1 MAKSSI
7 HYSND
12 NRGVEDMKYNF
23 LQELKW
29 RGLIKD
35 ITPFTESNFESVD
48 TIAGY
53 IGFDPT
59 APSLHV
65 GNLCAIMLLKHLQL
79 SGHKP
84 IVLLGGFTGRI
95 GDPAGKVNERKILSE
110 EIILHNIDYLRNQF
124 SKFLDFSCGKNS
136 AEIVDNIRWL
146 SNLSLADFLKDVG
159 RYFSVNYMIAKDSVK
174 SRLENGLSFN
184 EFVYQ
189 LFQAYDFYWLYNNK
203 NCKLQMG
210 GSDQWGN
217 ITGGV
222 ELLRRKDNKEG
233 FAFTTPLLLK
243 PDGGK
248 FGKSEEGN
256 IWLDAN
262 LTSPYKFYQF
272 WLNVEDVQIGSLLRI
287 FTFLSKEEIEQLE
300 HENASNPN
308 KLKRV
313 LAKYLTT
320 VVHSA
325 DISNQVE
332 KASNLLFGNP
342 SLADYEAIDETI
354 LHDLFHGLETYVFMK
369 EEYNSSNVDYV
380 VHKVFAVTK
389 SESRRLINGNGITIN
404 TLKVS
409 DYKQLTSEYFLVKGK
424 YLIIKKGKTY
434 GVAIFI

>member
-1 MAKSSI
+1 
-7 HYSND
+7 
-12 NRGVEDMKYNF
+12 MKYNF
-23 LQELKW
+23 LQELEW
-29 RGLIKD
+29 RGLIKN
-35 ITPFTESNFESVD
+35 ITPFTESNFESID
-48 TIAGY
+48 TFSGY
-53 IGFDPT
+53 VGFDPT

-79 SGHKP
+79 SGRKP

-95 GDPAGKVNERKILSE
+95 GDPAGKVNERKILPE
-110 EIILHNIDYLRNQF
+110 EIILHNINCLRNQF

-136 AEIVDNIRWL
+136 AEIVDNIGWL
-146 SNLSLADFLKDVG
+146 SNLSLADFLNEVG
-159 RYFSVNYMIAKDSVK
+159 RYFSVNYMMAKDSVK

-222 ELLRRKDNKEG
+222 ELLRRKDNIES
-233 FAFTTPLLLK
+233 FALTTPLLLK
-243 PDGGK
+243 SDGGK

-262 LTSPYKFYQF
+262 LTGPYKFYQF
-272 WLNVEDVQIGSLLRI
+272 WLNVDDVQIGSLLRI
-287 FTFLSKEEIEQLE
+287 FTLLSKGEIEQLE
-300 HENASNPN
+300 HENVNNPN

-320 VVHSA
+320 VVHSD

-332 KASNLLFGNP
+332 KASNLLFGHS
-342 SLADYEAIDETI
+342 SLTDYETIDETI
-354 LHDLFHGLETYVFMK
+354 LHDIFHGLPTFVFK
-369 EEYNSSNVDYV
+369 KDEYKTSNIDYI
-380 VHKVFAVTK
+380 VHKIFGITK
-389 SESRRLINGNGITIN
+389 GESRRLINGNGISIN
-404 TLKVS
+404 TVKVS
-409 DYKQLTSEYFLVKGK
+409 DYKQNTAEFILIKEK
-424 YLIIKKGKTY
+424 YLIIKKGKTH
-434 GVAIFI
+434 GVAKFI